1 MRHLSLSLIAAA
13 FLLAA
18 CDMNRPAVERTSSR
32 QESFGTT
39 TTQSDL
45 GPEVRGDDVL
55 TDGAL
60 IDDNMQIQAEEDMSV
75 TPRADERKTYNEKQF
90 SDDESDYP
98 IDRADRG
105 ETYNENKTLIRL
117 N

>member
-18 CDMNRPAVERTSSR
+18 CDMNKPAVQRTSST
-32 QESFGTT
+32 QESIDRT
-39 TTQSDL
+39 TTQSDRI
-45 GPEVRGDDVL
+45 PMTDDEIL

-60 IDDNMQIQAEEDMSV
+60 IDDNLEVQAEEDMSV

-90 SDDESDYP
+90 SDEASDYP
-98 IDRADRG
+98 IDRTDRG
-105 ETYNENKTLIRL
+105 ETYNEKQIVD
-117 N
+117 